1 MKLKLWAISD
11 THSYHNLLQV
21 PECDIVIFS
30 GDSTNYH
37 DRTTNYQE
45 FENFLFWFDSL
56 KITHKIMIAGNH
68 DATLFYNTF
77 NIKSKIKDKGIIYLE
92 NDYVEIEGL
101 TIFGS
106 PITPTFNDWY
116 FMKSRDKMDKF
127 WSNVEPV
134 DIMVTH
140 GPPKYILDLTENK
153 EHKLEFCGDKA
164 LYRHVVDRI
173 KPSLHLF
180 GHIHNFQGIEN
191 SGIKKIMNCDT
202 IFSNGAVVEDGK
214 FGNLIGNGNLFEI
227 DTVTKKVNIL

>member
-1 MKLKLWAISD
+1 MKLKLWHISD

-30 GDSTNYH
+30 GDESNYK
-37 DRTTNYQE
+37 DPYLNIKE
-45 FENFLFWFDSL
+45 FNEFIVWYSL
-56 KITHKIMIAGNH
+56 LPIKYKIFVAGNH
-68 DATLFYNTF
+68 SAAIAKGLVKKQDFIN
-77 NIKSKIKDKGIIYLE
+77 KGIIYLE
-92 NDYVEIEGL
+92 NDYAEIEGL

-106 PITPTFNDWY
+106 PITPTFHDWY

-140 GPPKYILDLTENK
+140 GPPKYILDLSENK
-153 EHKLEFCGDKA
+153 EHKLEFCGDKS
-164 LYRHVVDRI
+164 LYRHVIERI
-173 KPSLHLF
+173 KPILHCM
-180 GHIHNFQGIEN
+180 GHIHNYKGIEN

-227 DTVTKKVNIL
+227 DTITKKVNII